1 MDLFKRLKNRPDSEH
16 QQALLRV
23 IITCLALGYSVV
35 IYARVREISILHGVW
50 FITGFFVLACAILMM
65 IFIHPE
71 ASPVRRSI
79 GMIFDFTGVSI
90 VLHFLGQTGLVFIF
104 IYLWIIVGNGLR
116 YGQRS
121 LFESMLLCVV
131 SYLLMV
137 ANTPYWRNDI
147 YLASGYL
154 VSMIVLPLYFYSM
167 LKKLNASNAELAI
180 LADKLHIMA
189 MHDSLTGLPNRALF
203 QESLEHALSMAQRR
217 HERLA
222 VLFIDLDGFK
232 KINDTHGHLSG
243 DVVLK
248 TIASRLLALVR
259 KSDLVARFA
268 GDEFMVLLNNANQ
281 KKVNIVAHKLISEI
295 SASIVIADRTLEVT
309 ASIGI
314 AVYPESGTTA
324 AEIMAKADTAMYH
337 CKQQGK
343 NRMMV
348 DGATES
354 VPAQAV
360 IASDVF
366 GDVGSCAAY
375 RCQEWSH
382 RQ

>member
-1 MDLFKRLKNRPDSEH
+1 VDLFKRLKNRPDSEH

-23 IITCLALGYSVV
+23 IITCLALGYAVA
-35 IYARVREISILHGVW
+35 IYSRVQEISILHGVW
-50 FITGFFVLACAILMM
+50 FITGFFVIAFAILIM

-79 GMIFDFTGVSI
+79 GMTLDFTGVSI
-90 VLHFLGQTGLVFIF
+90 LVHLLGQTGLVFIF

-116 YGQRS
+116 YGKRS
-121 LFESMLLCVV
+121 LFESLFLGVFF
-131 SYLLMV
+131 YLLMV
-137 ANTPYWRNDI
+137 ANTPYWRNDT
-147 YLASGYL
+147 YLVLGYL
-154 VSMIVLPLYFYSM
+154 FCMILVPLYFYSM
-167 LKKLNASNAELAI
+167 LKKLNTSNAELAK
-180 LADKLHIMA
+180 LADKLQIAA

-217 HERLA
+217 QERLA

-232 KINDTHGHLSG
+232 QVNDTHGHQSG
-243 DVVLK
+243 DAVL
-248 TIASRLLALVR
+248 TTVASRLLGLVR

-268 GDEFMVLLNNANQ
+268 GDEFMLLLNNANQ
-281 KKVNIVAHKLISEI
+281 KKVDLVARKVVSKINAPIVL
-295 SASIVIADRTLEVT
+295 ADRTLAVT

-324 AEIMAKADTAMYH
+324 AEILAKADTAMYQ

-343 NRMMV
+343 NRMKIAG
-348 DGATES
+348 DTES
-354 VPAQAV
+354 VQAETV
-360 IASDVF
+360 IASDVL
-366 GDVGSCAAY
+366 GNVGSCGAN
-375 RCQEWSH
+375 RCQEWSQ

>member
-1 MDLFKRLKNRPDSEH
+1 
-16 QQALLRV
+16 
-23 IITCLALGYSVV
+23 
-35 IYARVREISILHGVW
+35 
-50 FITGFFVLACAILMM
+50 
-65 IFIHPE
+65 
-71 ASPVRRSI
+71 
-79 GMIFDFTGVSI
+79 
-90 VLHFLGQTGLVFIF
+90 
-104 IYLWIIVGNGLR
+104 
-116 YGQRS
+116 
-121 LFESMLLCVV
+121 
-131 SYLLMV
+131 
-137 ANTPYWRNDI
+137 
-147 YLASGYL
+147 
-154 VSMIVLPLYFYSM
+154 MIVLPLYFYSM

>member
-1 MDLFKRLKNRPDSEH
+1 VDLFKRLKNRPDSEH

-23 IITCLALGYSVV
+23 IITCLALGYAVV

-50 FITGFFVLACAILMM
+50 FITCFFVLACAILMM

-104 IYLWIIVGNGLR
+104 IYLWVIVGNGLR

-121 LFESMLLCVV
+121 LFESMLLGVFFYV
-131 SYLLMV
+131 LMV

-147 YLASGYL
+147 YLALGYL
-154 VSMIVLPLYFYSM
+154 VCMIVLPLYFYSI
-167 LKKLNASNAELAI
+167 LKKLNISNAELAK
-180 LADKLHIMA
+180 LADKLQIMA

-217 HERLA
+217 QERLA

-232 KINDTHGHLSG
+232 EINDTHGHQSG

-268 GDEFMVLLNNANQ
+268 GDEFMVLLNNVNQ

-295 SASIVIADRTLEVT
+295 SASIVIADRTLDVT

-360 IASDVF
+360 VASDVY

-375 RCQEWSH
+375 RCQEWNN

>member
-1 MDLFKRLKNRPDSEH
+1 VDLFKRLKNRPDSEH

-23 IITCLALGYSVV
+23 IITCLALGYAVA
-35 IYARVREISILHGVW
+35 IYAGVQEISILHGVW
-50 FITGFFVLACAILMM
+50 FITGFFIIAFAILMM

-79 GMIFDFTGVSI
+79 GMILDFTGVSI
-90 VLHFLGQTGLVFIF
+90 LVHLLGQTGLVFIF

-116 YGQRS
+116 YGKRS
-121 LFESMLLCVV
+121 LFESLFLGVFF
-131 SYLLMV
+131 YLLMV
-137 ANTPYWRNDI
+137 ANTPYWRNDT
-147 YLASGYL
+147 YLVLGYL
-154 VSMIVLPLYFYSM
+154 FCMILVPLYFYSM
-167 LKKLNASNAELAI
+167 LKKLNTSNAELAN
-180 LADKLHIMA
+180 LADKLQIMA

-232 KINDTHGHLSG
+232 KINDTHGHQSG

-248 TIASRLLALVR
+248 TVASRLLALVR

-324 AEIMAKADTAMYH
+324 AQIMAKADTAMYH
-337 CKQQGK
+337 CKQEGK
-343 NRMMV
+343 NRIMV

-366 GDVGSCAAY
+366 GDVGSSAAY

>member
-1 MDLFKRLKNRPDSEH
+1 MDLFRRLKNRPDSEH

-23 IITCLALGYSVV
+23 IITCLALGYAVA
-35 IYARVREISILHGVW
+35 IYAGVREISILHGVW
-50 FITGFFVLACAILMM
+50 FISGFFIIACAILMM
-65 IFIHPE
+65 IFIHPG

-79 GMIFDFTGVSI
+79 GMIFDFTGVAV
-90 VLHFLGQTGLVFIF
+90 VLHLLGQTGLVFIF
-104 IYLWIIVGNGLR
+104 IYLWIILGNGLR
-116 YGQRS
+116 YGKRS
-121 LFESMLLCVV
+121 LFESMLLGVV

-137 ANTPYWRNDI
+137 ANTPYWRNDL
-147 YLASGYL
+147 YLALGYL
-154 VSMIVLPLYFYSM
+154 FCMIVLPLYFYSM
-167 LKKLNASNAELAI
+167 LKKLNASNAELAK
-180 LADKLHIMA
+180 LADKLHIIA
-189 MHDSLTGLPNRALF
+189 MHDSLTGLPNRAFF

-295 SASIVIADRTLEVT
+295 SASIVIADRTLAVT

-324 AEIMAKADTAMYH
+324 ADIMAKADMAMYH

-348 DGATES
+348 DGAAES
-354 VPAQAV
+354 VSAEAV

-366 GDVGSCAAY
+366 GDVGSSSAY
-375 RCQEWSH
+375 RCQAGNH